1 MLFGGFNKCLYPVQK
16 FDSDPERRFAMILE
30 SEPAVEKWL
39 RPAKNQFQIFYR
51 LNHNDQSYEPDFA
64 VETKTQMLL
73 CEPKRASE
81 MTDEIVMAKAKA
93 AVEWCRHAS
102 DHARTYGGKPWTY
115 LLISNDAITAS
126 ATLDALVSANR
137 LD

>member
-1 MLFGGFNKCLYPVQK
+1 MYPVQK

-30 SEPAVEKWL
+30 SEPAVQKWL
-39 RPAKNQFQIFYR
+39 RPAKGQFKIDYR

-102 DHARTYGGKPWTY
+102 HHAKSYGGKPWTY
-115 LLISNDAITAS
+115 LLISNDAITTS
-126 ATLDALVSANR
+126 TTLDALVSVYR

>member
-1 MLFGGFNKCLYPVQK
+1 
-16 FDSDPERRFAMILE
+16 
-30 SEPAVEKWL
+30 
-39 RPAKNQFQIFYR
+39 
-51 LNHNDQSYEPDFA
+51 
-64 VETKTQMLL
+64 
-73 CEPKRASE
+73 

-102 DHARTYGGKPWTY
+102 DHAKTYGGKPWTY

-126 ATLDALVSANR
+126 ATLDALVSVYR